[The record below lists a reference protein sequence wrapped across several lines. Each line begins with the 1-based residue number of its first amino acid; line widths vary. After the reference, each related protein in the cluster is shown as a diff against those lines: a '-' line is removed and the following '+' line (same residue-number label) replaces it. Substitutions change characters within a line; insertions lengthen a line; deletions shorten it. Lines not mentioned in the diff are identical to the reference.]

1 VRGSGARDDGAEEAE
16 DVRGVRNRYEGCMR
30 CGDPVPSGE
39 SVCGLCNPAG
49 LPSPSRSQYHA
60 TVFIVVIITLVLVA
74 GWLIVRG

>member
-1 VRGSGARDDGAEEAE
+1 
-16 DVRGVRNRYEGCMR
+16 MR